1 MKIRK
6 LLTHQC
12 FQKITT
18 KFDWVFLHAL
28 LIPSWEL
35 HCHDHHFNSAAFHL
49 SAGYG
54 DSLIDEFSWF
64 HLCPFKSTL
73 NTAPRR
79 LNLKQMSSF
88 TLLHFFSSVSYTD
101 AIQVAFS
108 STCLLHSSSASS
120 LIVLNLDSTFHHP
133 ELLYSPLW
141 FYNFVPWYRCLFWL

>member
-88 TLLHFFSSVSYTD
+88 TLLHFFSNVSYTD
-101 AIQVAFS
+101 VIQVACLKNLPFAFFFS
-108 STCLLHSSSASS
+108 IFTDCAQPWFCISSSWT
-120 LIVLNLDSTFHHP
+120 LILTPLVL
-133 ELLYSPLW
+133 
-141 FYNFVPWYRCLFWL
+141 